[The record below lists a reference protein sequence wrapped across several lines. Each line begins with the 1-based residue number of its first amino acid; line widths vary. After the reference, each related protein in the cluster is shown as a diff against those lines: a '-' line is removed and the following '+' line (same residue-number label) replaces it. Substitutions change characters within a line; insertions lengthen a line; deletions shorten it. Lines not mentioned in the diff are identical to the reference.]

1 MQQKYV
7 VSLDELT
14 PRPVEGLPTVKL
26 SYAIRPETVGSKNFS
41 VNHVIYPPRMGSAV
55 HAHQEE
61 GWVVL
66 RGQGFLKVEGQKYPF
81 KARDL
86 LYVPADVP
94 HQVVNTGDEPLE
106 ILAITAPPI
115 NFETDL
121 KVIEPFDPARHLS

>member
-1 MQQKYV
+1 MKNKHV
-7 VSLDELT
+7 VSLDTLT
-14 PRPVEGLPTVKL
+14 PRPVEGLPTVQL
-26 SYAIRPETVGSKNFS
+26 SYAIRPETVGSKHFS
-41 VNHVIYPPRMGSAV
+41 VNHVIYAPGVGSAV

-66 RGQGFLKVEGQKYPF
+66 RGSGVLKVEGETHTF

-86 LYVPADVP
+86 LYVAEGVP
-94 HQVVNTGDEPLE
+94 HQVINTGKEPLE

-121 KVIEPFDPARHLS
+121 KVIEPFDPARHRA